1 VDRAQDAGLAARLA
15 ALAFLDRK
23 VAWDANL
30 ERKVDALTPA
40 DIQAALGRHL
50 DLAKTSI
57 VKAGDFAKTGTT
69 H

>member
-23 VAWDANL
+23 VAWDANV
-30 ERKVDALTPA
+30 ERRVDTLTPA
-40 DIQAALGRHL
+40 EIQAALGRHL
-50 DLAKTSI
+50 DPAKMSI